1 MTLTFLGTRSST
13 ERFNDRHRR
22 HSALL
27 LEGPEGR
34 IMIDCGG
41 DWLEDLNR
49 LAPDALL
56 LTHAHPDHS
65 DGLQRGAPC
74 PVHATASVWQRI
86 AAFPIAERRLVEPGR
101 PMTVGGLSLEAVP
114 VHHSLRAPTV
124 AYRIETS
131 SGAIFYAPDVAALT
145 DPAAVLQGCILYI
158 GDGAAL
164 DADLLRYEENRPCG
178 HAPLPEQLR
187 WCRAAGIRKMIV
199 SHCGDAIIEDESA
212 VACKL
217 AATAAGQGI
226 ELTIAR
232 DGLRL
237 CGLSD

>member
-1 MTLTFLGTRSST
+1 MILTFLGTRSST

-27 LEGPEGR
+27 LEGPGGR

-41 DWLEDLNR
+41 DWLADLDR

-74 PVHATASVWQRI
+74 PVHATAAAWQRI
-86 AAFPIAERRLVEPGR
+86 AAFPIAERRLMEPGR
-101 PMTVGGLSLEAVP
+101 PLTVGGFPVEAVP
-114 VHHSLRAPTV
+114 VHHSLRAPAV
-124 AYRIETS
+124 GYRI
-131 SGAIFYAPDVAALT
+131 GAGSDAFFYAPDVAALV
-145 DPAAVLQGCILYI
+145 DPAAAIEGCTLYI

-164 DADLLRYEENRPCG
+164 DAGLLRSEEGRPCG

-187 WCRAAGIRKMIV
+187 WCRAAGVRKMIV
-199 SHCGDAIIEDESA
+199 THCGDAIIEDEA
-212 VACKL
+212 AAARKLIGL
-217 AATAAGQGI
+217 AADQGI
-226 ELTIAR
+226 ELAIAR

-237 CGLSD
+237 FLN

>member
-27 LEGPEGR
+27 LEGPAGR

-41 DWLEDLNR
+41 DWLADLNR

-74 PVHATASVWQRI
+74 PVHATAAAWQRI
-86 AAFPIAERRLVEPGR
+86 AAFPIAERRLVELGR
-101 PMTVGGLSLEAVP
+101 PLTVGGLPVEAVP
-114 VHHSLRAPTV
+114 VHHSLRAPAV
-124 AYRIETS
+124 AYRIGTGS
-131 SGAIFYAPDVAALT
+131 DILFYAPDVARFV
-145 DPAAVLQGCILYI
+145 DPAAALRGCTLYI

-164 DADLLRYEENRPCG
+164 DAELLRCEENLPCG

-187 WCRAAGIRKMIV
+187 WCRAGGVRKMIV
-199 SHCGDAIIEDESA
+199 THCGDAIIKDEA
-212 VACKL
+212 AAACKIVRL
-217 AATAAGQGI
+217 AADLGI
-226 ELTIAR
+226 ELAIAH
-232 DGLRL
+232 DGMRL
-237 CGLSD
+237 TLG